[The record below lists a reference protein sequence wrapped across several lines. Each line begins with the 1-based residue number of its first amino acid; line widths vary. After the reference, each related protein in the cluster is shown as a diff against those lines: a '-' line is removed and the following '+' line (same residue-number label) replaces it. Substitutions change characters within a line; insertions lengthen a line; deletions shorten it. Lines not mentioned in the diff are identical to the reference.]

1 MEIGFSTLNNLHLM
15 RPDDLA
21 RAAEGRGLESLW
33 IGEHAHLPAGDR
45 VPYRMNNGK
54 IPEAYR
60 CMADLFVSLT
70 YAASATTR
78 LKLGTGVAL
87 PLERDVFN
95 MAKAVASLDQL
106 SGGRVMIGVGTGWNF
121 VEFENVAPMPWKKR
135 YSGLKECVA
144 ALRTLWRDDVASFSG
159 EWYSFD
165 RVYSYPKPLQEPLPP
180 VYVGVVGDVGTPHA
194 ADWGDGW
201 MPIDIGDG
209 KLGEK
214 IIEFRKMLVER
225 GKDPKSFPVSVVA
238 FGPPTLDRLRAYQ
251 DMDVTRVLVNEPG
264 ESTEAM
270 ERLLDKTG
278 DLIVKLG

>member
-1 MEIGFSTLNNLHLM
+1 MKIGFSTLNNLHLM

-21 RAAEGRGLESLW
+21 RAAEQRGIESLW

-54 IPEAYR
+54 IPDAYR
-60 CMADLFVSLT
+60 SMADLFVSLS
-70 YAASATTR
+70 YAASATTT

-95 MAKAVASLDQL
+95 MAKAVATLDQL
-106 SGGRVMIGVGTGWNF
+106 SGGRVMLGFGTGWNF

-144 ALRTLWRDDVASFSG
+144 ALRTLWRDEIASFSG

-165 RVYSYPKPLQEPLPP
+165 EVYCGPKPFQKPNPP
-180 VYVGVVGDVGTPHA
+180 IYLGVVGQVGTPHA

-209 KLGEK
+209 KIGEH
-214 IIEFRKMLVER
+214 IEGFRKLLVER
-225 GKDPKSFPVSVVA
+225 GRDPSAVPVSVVS
-238 FGPPTLDRLRAYQ
+238 FGEPTLERLRQYEG
-251 DMDVTRVLVNEPG
+251 MGVSRVLINEPG
-264 ESTEAM
+264 HSTEAI
-270 ERLLDKTG
+270 ERLLDKVG
-278 DLIVKLG
+278 ELVLRLD